1 MHAPPDMAVYPMGTV
16 VRLTGVAA
24 PKLRFWENKYRLIQ
38 PRRDRIGRRL
48 YSKRDLQRIKR
59 IQHLLD
65 EGLNL
70 IVVSEMLEAEERN
83 EPERVV

>member
-1 MHAPPDMAVYPMGTV
+1 M
-16 VRLTGVAA
+16 RLTGVAA
-24 PKLRFWENKYRLIQ
+24 AKLRFWENKYRLIQ
-38 PRRDRIGRRL
+38 PRRDPIGRRL

-59 IQHLLD
+59 IQQLLD

-83 EPERVV
+83 EAQHVV